1 MMQQLRNPKNVKL
14 VSLIVAAV
22 FVIGC
27 FLYSVDKGIFSA
39 SSEAAMESAIGTIN
53 YQELLMQSPGV
64 ENVREVMQA
73 EIEVAQNE
81 FNEKSKDMSEEQK
94 RSYYTELQERL
105 AAKEKEL
112 LDPIRAQAEEEIKK
126 VADKKGLSIVVD
138 KNTVIFGGNDITE
151 DVLRSLRAG
160 K

>member
-1 MMQQLRNPKNVKL
+1 MMQQLRNPKNVKM
-14 VSLIVAAV
+14 VSLIVAAI

-27 FLYSVDKGIFSA
+27 FAYSIDKGIFSA

-53 YQELLMQSPGV
+53 YQALITQSPGV
-64 ENVREVMQA
+64 ENVREIMQA

-81 FNEKSKDMSEEQK
+81 FNEKSQDMNEDQK
-94 RSYYTELQERL
+94 RSHYSELQERL

-112 LDPIRAQAEEEIKK
+112 LEPIRAKTKEEIKK
-126 VADKKGLSIVVD
+126 VADKKGLSVVVD
-138 KNTVIFGGNDITE
+138 KKTVIFGGVDITE
-151 DVLRSLRAG
+151 DVLKALRTE